1 VTLEEVS
8 QVMAIVRTLWPHSA
22 MGPDPEAAVVTWRTM
37 LADATVAEVADA
49 LHKLAADGREHA
61 PPVGVIA
68 HAVAL
73 GRQSGPIGFDDIDVT
88 KWLPTRVLLHGGI
101 YSPDGHYSTETAAK
115 AIAVMSVNGCH
126 EAVLR
131 FVAERG
137 LRAVLTMPHGDR
149 YALDPNQ
156 MADRRD
162 LARHYR
168 DVSVPGWMRD
178 PRPGLALER
187 ACRAIDADP
196 AVVLGAARELCARLE
211 PVTVRHALP
220 PADPEDGPTI
230 DPKALMNQWKADRA
244 KAQARRDA
252 EAAERR
258 AVESEAQRAAL
269 AELAEHNRTDS
280 KS

>member
-1 VTLEEVS
+1 MTPSEVAELLERVEK
-8 QVMAIVRTLWPHSA
+8 RWPHAPLPLGS
-22 MGPDPEAAVVTWRTM
+22 GDVWLED
-37 LADATVAEVADA
+37 LADVGADA
-49 LHKLAADGREHA
+49 AHEAVRAFSRSGEKFPPTSGWVRSEAQRRAQDG
-61 PPVGVIA
+61 PP
-68 HAVAL
+68 
-73 GRQSGPIGFDDIDVT
+73 GFDDLDPS

-101 YSPDGHYSTETAAK
+101 YSPDGHYSAETAAK
-115 AIAVMSVNGCH
+115 AIAVMAVNGCH

-196 AVVLGAARELCARLE
+196 AVVLGEARELCARLE
-211 PVTVRHALP
+211 PVTVRQALP
-220 PADPEDGPTI
+220 PAEPEDGPTI
-230 DPKALMNQWKADRA
+230 DPRALMDQWKADRA

-258 AVESEAQRAAL
+258 ALESEAQRSAL
-269 AELAEHNRTDS
+269 AELAEHNRTDGQS
-280 KS
+280 